1 MFLSNHRFRR
11 KVWTAIKGAGLPWE
25 LGVAEAQQ
33 TLVLNDLRSR
43 VRLQTDG
50 QLKNGELGS
59 VSSCHTGH
67 VWFWFNI
74 IRFDSIRFDSIY
86 CVLEYMK
93 LVPTVIVPRL
103 TLTVD
108 R

>member
-1 MFLSNHRFRR
+1 M
-11 KVWTAIKGAGLPWE
+11 WTAIKGAGLPWE

-59 VSSCHTGH
+59 LRSCHADC
-67 VWFWFNI
+67 VWFWYNLI
-74 IRFDSIRFDSIY
+74 LFDLI
-86 CVLEYMK
+86 LECEA
-93 LVPTVIVPRL
+93 RAHC
-103 TLTVD
+103 
-108 R
+108 